1 VANPRHSYQGDKKM
15 AKVLTAK
22 VEGKVIASIVSQ
34 FKTLVAGQETAQFEF
49 IKRNKN
55 ISVLDLT
62 ASLNE
67 AVKYGTI
74 ASIRPN
80 YSKVFALAGI
90 VLDRKWK
97 DIPNVAEFMKE
108 LEVAYR
114 ALGADKARALAGS
127 AKCGSWKAFTTHSR
141 KAEKVK
147 KTARDNKKALT
158 ASAEGNAEGDRKPQG
173 VKAHFAEVMADRLVV
188 PANVAEVLT
197 VAMVIEFALVRIES
211 AEDITL
217 TPDEIEL
224 AVRLAK
230 KVNAIVKVQKAK
242 NHPATLAKVA

>member
-1 VANPRHSYQGDKKM
+1 M
-15 AKVLTAK
+15 AKATAVK
-22 VEGKVIASIVSQ
+22 IEGKVIPSIVSQ

-55 ISVLDLT
+55 VPVLDLT

-97 DIPNVAEFMKE
+97 DIPNVATFMKE

-114 ALGADKARALAGS
+114 SLGADKARALAGS

-147 KTARDNKKALT
+147 KVARENKKALT
-158 ASAEGNAEGDRKPQG
+158 ASAEGNAEGERKAGKIKP
-173 VKAHFAEVMADRLVV
+173 VFAEIMAERLVV
-188 PANVAEVLT
+188 PSDVSEVLT
-197 VAMVIEFALVRIES
+197 VAMVIEFALARLES

>member
-1 VANPRHSYQGDKKM
+1 M
-15 AKVLTAK
+15 AKAKADK

-34 FKTLVAGQETAQFEF
+34 FKTLVTGQETAQFEF

-55 ISVLDLT
+55 VPVLDLT

-90 VLDRKWK
+90 VIDRKWK
-97 DIPNVAEFMKE
+97 DIPNVATFMKE

-114 ALGADKARALAGS
+114 SLGADKARALAGS
-127 AKCGSWKAFTTHSR
+127 AKCGSWKAFTTLSR
-141 KAEKVK
+141 KAEKAK
-147 KTARDNKKALT
+147 KVARDNKKALT
-158 ASAEGNAEGDRKPQG
+158 ASAEGNAEGERKPKG

-188 PANVAEVLT
+188 PENVAEVLT
-197 VAMVIEFALVRIES
+197 VAMVIEFALVRLES

-217 TPDEIEL
+217 TADEIEIAL
-224 AVRLAK
+224 RLAK

-242 NHPATLAKVA
+242 AHPAGKALVPTA

>member
-1 VANPRHSYQGDKKM
+1 MANHLALK
-15 AKVLTAK
+15 A
-22 VEGKVIASIVSQ
+22 EGKVIASIVSQ
-34 FKTLVAGQETAQFEF
+34 FKTLVTGQETAVFEF

-55 ISVLDLT
+55 VPVLDLT

-67 AVKYGTI
+67 AVKYGNI

-97 DIPNVAEFMKE
+97 DIPAVATFMKE

-114 ALGADKARALAGS
+114 SLGADKARALAGS
-127 AKCGSWKAFTTHSR
+127 AKCGSWAQFVKLSR
-141 KAEKVK
+141 KQEKVK
-147 KTARDNKKALT
+147 IEARQAKKALT
-158 ASAEGNAEGDRKPQG
+158 ASAEGNAEGERAPKG
-173 VKAHFAEVMADRLVV
+173 VKPVFAEIMAERLVV
-188 PANVAEVLT
+188 PSNVAEVLT
-197 VAMVIEFALVRIES
+197 VAMVIEFALTRIES

-224 AVRLAK
+224 AIRLAK